1 MAKLNGGQAL
11 ALALRREDVKT
22 VFGIPGAGQY
32 EAVDALFA
40 ESTIRYISVR
50 HEQATS
56 YMADGYARVSD
67 DIAAVLVVPGPGLFN
82 AASGMATARA
92 ASVPSPLPQ

>member
-11 ALALRREDVKT
+11 ALALRREGVKT

-40 ESTIRYISVR
+40 ESTIRYISCLLY
-50 HEQATS
+50 TS
-56 YMADGYARVSD
+56 DAADE
-67 DIAAVLVVPGPGLFN
+67 
-82 AASGMATARA
+82 
-92 ASVPSPLPQ
+92 